1 MSYFSNRALRWA
13 APVALVG
20 ALGLAAC
27 GNGDDTEP
35 IRVAAPSVAGV
46 GSDQHLT
53 NKAEELARASAGVGS
68 DQHLNN
74 MAADVAVER
83 ANRAW
88 SARLTGQAEQIQRA
102 EAARVAVQAEQF
114 ERSAHLD
121 GQANTY
127 GTDVPTNSDAN
138 LPNAFEAGNRAAQAA
153 QAEAYVDQL
162 EDRADTNHSILPG
175 WHHVPS
181 Q

>member
-1 MSYFSNRALRWA
+1 MSYISKRALRWA

-35 IRVAAPSVAGV
+35 VRVAAPSAP
-46 GSDQHLT
+46 
-53 NKAEELARASAGVGS
+53 GVGS

-74 MAADVAVER
+74 MSEGFARASASAGSDQHLNNMAAEIASQR
-83 ANRAW
+83 ANQAW
-88 SARLTGQAEQIQRA
+88 SARMTG
-102 EAARVAVQAEQF
+102 QAEQF

-121 GQANTY
+121 GQASTY
-127 GTDVPTNSDAN
+127 GADVPTNSDAN

-153 QAEAYVDQL
+153 QADAYVAQQQ
-162 EDRADTNHSILPG
+162 DRADSNHSILPG